1 MKRMLEVDSQNDVW
15 INSSSADIIQTCR
28 RKAYYSL
35 HLGVRPATEES
46 TALLFGTAI
55 HKALEAFY
63 RQHPESRKLEDCVDA
78 FMASAAQGKLA
89 ELPADDKRSIKNGQ
103 KIVEKYFQVYQ
114 ADPWVTVMDSD
125 GPVVERS
132 FEIQAENYRWLR
144 IHGQID
150 CLLKNV
156 ETGEIVVCD
165 HKTSSSL
172 GTDFMNRVKPNL
184 QFSTYA
190 WAANKMGFPVKRVMI
205 NGIQVAKTK
214 TDLVRV
220 FTERTKEDFDEMLQT
235 YLDSTD
241 LYFKSRQDEKW
252 PLNSTACSHWGG
264 CQYREVCSL
273 PVAHR
278 RNALEVL
285 AGKVIESE

>member
-1 MKRMLEVDSQNDVW
+1 MKRMLEVNSEDSVW

-28 RKAYYSL
+28 RKAFYSL
-35 HLGVRPATEES
+35 HLGVRPSSEES
-46 TALLFGTAI
+46 TALLFGTAV

-63 RQHPESRKLEDCVDA
+63 RQHPGDRNIDECIDA
-78 FMASAAQGKLA
+78 FMASAAQGKLV
-89 ELPADDKRSIKNGQ
+89 ELPADDKRSVSNGK
-103 KIVEKYFQVYQ
+103 KIIEKYFSVYRL
-114 ADPWVTVMDSD
+114 DPWIAVRDSH

-132 FEIQAENYRWLR
+132 FEIPVENYDWLK

-150 CLLKNV
+150 CLLQNV

-190 WAANKMGFPVKRVMI
+190 WAANKMGFPVNRVMI

-220 FTERTKEDFDEMLQT
+220 FTERSKEDFDEMLAT

-241 LYFKSRQDEKW
+241 LYFKARKDKNW

-273 PVAHR
+273 PDSHR
-278 RNALEVL
+278 HNALEVL
-285 AGKVIESE
+285 AGKVVESE